1 VLHLHRLDDQ
11 QLLAG
16 LAVEA
21 PMQGTIVSVDVHP
34 GDAVQPGHA

>member
-1 VLHLHRLDDQ
+1 M
-11 QLLAG
+11 AG